1 MTMTTKK
8 RRSLKAAGWRVGD
21 AAEFLGLSADEKQLV
36 EVRLALALSIR
47 RQRQESGLSQKQ
59 LAERI
64 GTSQPRIAKIE
75 VAAADVSLDQLVR
88 AYTAAGGRIECTS
101 KPNAAARK
109 LTLRCIAARRMA
121 SMLKARHTKSSS

>member
-1 MTMTTKK
+1 MTAKK
-8 RRSLKAAGWRVGD
+8 RRSLKAAGWRMGD

-36 EVRLALALSIR
+36 EVRLTLALAIR

-75 VAAADVSLDQLVR
+75 AGAADVSLDQLVR
-88 AYTAAGGRIECTS
+88 AYIAVGGRIECTTSTSPSS
-101 KPNAAARK
+101 K
-109 LTLRCIAARRMA
+109 TLKVKCSSAGRRA
-121 SMLKARHTKSSS
+121 SR